1 MFLSFIKLYFYFY
14 VTVGMLQRSTLIT
27 LLILSFSIAKAQTDI
42 AKLITLDEFVV
53 SAGLENFDAADFI
66 EQVQTD
72 TTFYQA
78 FLNLKYFPHDIK
90 SAMVVYEKDE
100 SERGKLQRK
109 ARQFLSTDEKMWVD
123 ITYENS
129 NGKIKKRNGDW
140 KYLTAEMYDE
150 VFFPTQKSHVDN
162 RIVNR
167 DQELEGS
174 GLEKH
179 KAQLKKMLFNPGQEI
194 ENVPFIGD
202 KMAIFDENM
211 VPFYMYSIYAFNW
224 KDSIPCVAFSC
235 YVKEGQE
242 EEVVIRDMTSY
253 FHRDTH
259 DVIAR
264 EYRLAHKT
272 IFFDFDISMKVEN
285 KIENGWLL
293 PEKISYNGQW
303 DIPFKKPEIISFQI
317 ECSDYLTRA
326 GKYAF

>member
-1 MFLSFIKLYFYFY
+1 MFLSFIKLYSYFC
-14 VTVGMLQRSTLIT
+14 VTLVMLLRSAFIS
-27 LLILSFSIAKAQTDI
+27 LLVFSFSIAKAQTDI
-42 AKLITLDEFVV
+42 AKLVTLDEFVV

-66 EQVQTD
+66 EQVQKD

-100 SERGKLQRK
+100 SERGTLQRK

-123 ITYENS
+123 ITYENT

-140 KYLTAEMYDE
+140 KYLTADMYDE
-150 VFFPTQKSHVDN
+150 VFFPTQKQHVDN
-162 RIVNR
+162 KIVSKE
-167 DQELEGS
+167 QELDGS

-202 KMAIFDENM
+202 KMAIFDEKM
-211 VPFYMYSIYAFNW
+211 VPFYMYSIYAYNW
-224 KDSIPCVAFSC
+224 KDSIPCIAFSC
-235 YVKEGQE
+235 YVKEGLE

-272 IFFDFDISMKVEN
+272 LFFDFDISMKVEN

-293 PEKISYNGQW
+293 PEKISYSGQW
-303 DIPFKKPEIISFQI
+303 DVPFKKPEIISFQI